1 MLPAVVLRRH
11 LTVGPQVLAAVRI
24 RIAGRH
30 VVGRVDGHAA
40 VVHLSAVLHLER
52 VVAVL
57 AAGIDDGPAVGGA
70 GGVVIVVHV
79 VRVAVVASVNLLL
92 AVWRVSAS
100 S

>member
-1 MLPAVVLRRH
+1 
-11 LTVGPQVLAAVRI
+11 
-24 RIAGRH
+24 
-30 VVGRVDGHAA
+30 
-40 VVHLSAVLHLER
+40 

-79 VRVAVVASVNLLL
+79 VRVAVVASVYLLL